1 MASMQQKSREREERA
16 RSAAQKAAD
25 ELAASRR
32 EEVQQVHEEATTPI
46 SPRGGGILSS
56 VQEKAAAAI
65 ERAKEYA
72 VEKKEGARQALAGD
86 AVGRKG
92 ETDESAWQQGQDV
105 RRRAAEKAQEEA
117 RRRVR
122 EPSEEEKYVHASTH
136 PFLLPHLQ
144 FCMLVSRVALF
155 WIFGLRACRGRAA
168 TENIYGKGKGA
179 TGAFG
184 EKMVMPTDVVE
195 RKRAEA
201 AAGGGDG
208 EAAAASPPAPGIGD
222 DDVMLRVKEA
232 DQMTGQ
238 AFNDVGPMGEEGT
251 GMPRRRR

>member
-1 MASMQQKSREREERA
+1 MASMQKSREERA

-32 EEVQQVHEEATTPI
+32 DQVHEAAAASTQGG
-46 SPRGGGILSS
+46 GGGILSS
-56 VQEKAAAAI
+56 VQESARSVMGAVRSTFSRDDDSASATAMGKAAEAKDAAAASM
-65 ERAKEYA
+65 ESAKEYA
-72 VEKKEGARQALAGD
+72 VDKKEGARQALAGD

-117 RRRVR
+117 RRAH
-122 EPSEEEKYVHASTH
+122 EPPPSEEEK
-136 PFLLPHLQ
+136 
-144 FCMLVSRVALF
+144 
-155 WIFGLRACRGRAA
+155 GRPA
-168 TENIYGKGKGA
+168 TENIYGKARGA
-179 TGAFG
+179 MGAFG

-201 AAGGGDG
+201 AAGRRPLRRRRGR
-208 EAAAASPPAPGIGD
+208 PPGTPEE
-222 DDVMLRVKEA
+222 DVMLRVKAA

-238 AFNDVGPMGEEGT
+238 AFNDVGVMGEEGA
-251 GMPRRRR
+251 GMPRRR